1 MFVDD
6 NTAKKYSTS
15 TSYGPD
21 INIVR
26 PCHRAL
32 TMNNLDHY
40 II

>member
-1 MFVDD
+1 MFVND
-6 NTAKKYSTS
+6 NIAKKYSTS
-15 TSYGPD
+15 TPYGLD

-32 TMNNLDHY
+32 TMNNLDNY